1 MDTYICD
8 LIKKGKLRND
18 LNIVPNL
25 KFQERLT
32 KHIYTKFKLGT
43 PIELLLS
50 FRYVKN
56 TNLHVPILHEC
67 VRHFGSLYNY
77 YNYVQ
82 NQITQSLLQNNIVI
96 VPVAIKIVGYN
107 YNHTIL
113 LIFNQNILEIYNPN
127 ENSFILNNIIS
138 KIFHN
143 YKICCSLMEQNML
156 LQNRE
161 SKIKH
166 NIYEK
171 QNGYCILWSLLVA
184 ELILKYS
191 NISHYDII
199 TIISK
204 YSDKN
209 LKHLI
214 RGYSASY
221 LRFFH

>member
-32 KHIYTKFKLGT
+32 KHIYKKFKLGT
-43 PIELLLS
+43 PIEFLLS

-56 TNLHVPILHEC
+56 TNSHVQILHEC

-191 NISHYDII
+191 NISHYDIV

-204 YSDKN
+204 YSDEN
-209 LKHLI
+209 VKHLI